1 MTKKINVKLTRRE
14 LIAIEC
20 LLRNDELDNILF
32 ASIAEAFNGA
42 IGDGRRHIEPFTIKE
57 AVELADRLAD
67 AEDAQTKNIR
77 D

>member
-1 MTKKINVKLTRRE
+1 MKKINVNLTRRE
-14 LIAIEC
+14 LIVIES
-20 LLRNDELDNILF
+20 LLRNDEWNDTIF
-32 ASIAEAFNGA
+32 ASIAEAFNGT